1 MRDQAFALI
10 IKQAR
15 KSVFDGW
22 TDWRYDLLKC
32 GICLCDEK
40 SAKKLEKVLD
50 TLLEISRE
58 DYYPEYTKKE
68 DLIVRY
74 LLHRHLYGKKNT
86 QKELYQNIA
95 INELC
100 IIAIKDAMEDK
111 NYDEAEKLY
120 LGKVNA
126 EETWHYHCSDPEDW
140 NNILY
145 DIYKTANNKEKQ
157 IAQAKKAAIDGK

>member
-1 MRDQAFALI
+1 MGSLISKDKIFAI
-10 IKQAR
+10 RRVSIR
-15 KSVFDGW
+15 RRRVW

-74 LLHRHLYGKKNT
+74 LLHRHLYDKKNT

-95 INELC
+95 INELR
-100 IIAIKDAMEDK
+100 IIATSK
-111 NYDEAEKLY
+111 
-120 LGKVNA
+120 
-126 EETWHYHCSDPEDW
+126 SD
-140 NNILY
+140 I
-145 DIYKTANNKEKQ
+145 
-157 IAQAKKAAIDGK
+157 